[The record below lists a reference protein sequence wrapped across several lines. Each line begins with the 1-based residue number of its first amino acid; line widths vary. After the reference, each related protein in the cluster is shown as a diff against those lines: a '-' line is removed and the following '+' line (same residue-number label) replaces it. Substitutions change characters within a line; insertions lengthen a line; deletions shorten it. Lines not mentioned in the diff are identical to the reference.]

1 MWSLAQ
7 SLPLWGRSPSRGAHG
22 AAAGCAALALPA
34 PAWSCR
40 RTRGGVTLGRRSS
53 VAAARSFGAL
63 ALGGSRSPRV
73 VAGAVASSLGA
84 VAVARRSRRRCLRR
98 RAGAPG
104 ASLVVPPRSRRRD
117 TRPPRPRGGGPFS
130 QRSATGGSRSLRAVV
145 GAVASSLGAVAV
157 ARRSRRRCLRRRAG
171 APGAG
176 LVVPPRSRRRDARPP
191 RSRGGD
197 SLSLHVLGGSRS
209 LRAVVR
215 AVTSSLGAV
224 AVARHSR
231 RRYLRRRAGALG
243 AGLVVPPRSWRRG
256 AQPLR
261 CRSGGSLRRALSRA
275 ITQVASRPRRLPLH
289 PEENPSTRREAP
301 ALRTFAQRAA
311 IPVWFSPLL
320 EKEHAAP

>member
-1 MWSLAQ
+1 MRSSVR
-7 SLPLWGRSPSRGAHG
+7 SLPLK
-22 AAAGCAALALPA
+22 
-34 PAWSCR
+34 
-40 RTRGGVTLGRRSS
+40 
-53 VAAARSFGAL
+53 
-63 ALGGSRSPRV
+63 
-73 VAGAVASSLGA
+73 
-84 VAVARRSRRRCLRR
+84 
-98 RAGAPG
+98 
-104 ASLVVPPRSRRRD
+104 
-117 TRPPRPRGGGPFS
+117 
-130 QRSATGGSRSLRAVV
+130 
-145 GAVASSLGAVAV
+145 AVAV

-176 LVVPPRSRRRDARPP
+176 LVVPPRSQQRGARPP
-191 RSRGGD
+191 LLRGGD

-209 LRAVVR
+209 LRAVVS

-261 CRSGGSLRRALSRA
+261 CRSGGSLRRSLSRA

-289 PEENPSTRREAP
+289 PEENPSTWREAP

-320 EKEHAAP
+320 EKEHAAPWCGPPTLTRRPRRGVRNRRRMRLRLTEYSSIKLSGRMTLPPGQPRLGERDPLREGSTRPPSQLGNPPRSCSTTEGVYTPSVPLARKPTTLWSQE